1 VNIVIHENEAIKS
14 GILRVAELMAIAAK
28 TAPKGRGIDNIE
40 TLIVM
45 ERDELNKLA
54 SKMEELAEK
63 YGSFFARDAISVRNS
78 DAVVIIGAKII
89 DYNIVTPPRFKTDMN
104 VIISLLNLG
113 IAIGSAVKIASMMNV
128 DNRIMY
134 SVGLAALELELI
146 KADFAIGIPLSAK
159 SKNIYFDRKWK

>member
-1 VNIVIHENEAIKS
+1 MMHEGEAIKS

-40 TLIVM
+40 TIIIS
-45 ERDELNKLA
+45 EKEEINRLA
-54 SKMEELAEK
+54 LKMEELAK
-63 YGSFFARDAISVRNS
+63 NYGSFFARDAISIRNS
-78 DAVVIIGAKII
+78 DAVVIIGAKIVNF
-89 DYNIVTPPRFKTDMN
+89 DMVTPPRFKIDIDT
-104 VIISLLNLG
+104 IFSLLNLG
-113 IAIGSAVKIASMMNV
+113 IAIGSAVKIASIMNV

-134 SVGLAALELELI
+134 SAGLAALELGLI